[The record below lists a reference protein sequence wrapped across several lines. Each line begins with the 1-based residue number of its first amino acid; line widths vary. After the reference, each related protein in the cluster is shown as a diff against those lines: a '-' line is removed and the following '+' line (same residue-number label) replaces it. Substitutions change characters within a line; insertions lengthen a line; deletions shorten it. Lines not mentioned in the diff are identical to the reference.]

1 MVEFAAF
8 FSGAIF
14 VIGLFSLTGAILS
27 DRIYKICTPLST
39 GFVEKIRNLLA
50 RPVRKAWPGAGFRGV
65 PHSPQ
70 CRGRDATSAA
80 G

>member
-1 MVEFAAF
+1 MLELAAF

-39 GFVEKIRNLLA
+39 GFVENIRESGSQPA
-50 RPVRKAWPGAGFRGV
+50 RKPLPDAPLRGAG
-65 PHSPQ
+65 HSPQ
-70 CRGRDATSAA
+70 CRGR
-80 G
+80 

>member
-1 MVEFAAF
+1 MIELASF
-8 FSGAIF
+8 FHDMIF
-14 VIGLFSLTGAILS
+14 VIRPFSVTGATLS
-27 DRIYKICTPLST
+27 DQIYKICTPLST
-39 GFVEKIRNLLA
+39 GFVEKIRNLPA